1 MRKKLITLI
10 VSMSI
15 FSLTACGNVVDGTK
29 EAVNVYNET
38 VKEYN
43 EQVGDYIIASQ
54 AIVEANKEL
63 NDIMNAAQEVINKG
77 EEPFDEET
85 LTTLKSAMSTAA
97 DSQIK
102 NPELLPVYEELSV
115 DENASKDDLKALK
128 EQVEGRYKS
137 NTRS

>member
-43 EQVGDYIIASQ
+43 EQVEII
-54 AIVEANKEL
+54 
-63 NDIMNAAQEVINKG
+63 
-77 EEPFDEET
+77 
-85 LTTLKSAMSTAA
+85 
-97 DSQIK
+97 
-102 NPELLPVYEELSV
+102 
-115 DENASKDDLKALK
+115 
-128 EQVEGRYKS
+128 
-137 NTRS
+137 